1 MEKNPANIKYTCSW
15 MKHMIPRIYI
25 NVLISNRSCLIT
37 YAMYANLLTSCR
49 HTFIITVI
57 NKLNF
62 AIPNTIPQM
71 QYRYNIKSQ
80 VLASTNRNHSA
91 YIPYTVHAQNISEF
105 LKVYDAKVSVSGN
118 HWHRLDICRPCPCC
132 SPITSKQT
140 IL

>member
-1 MEKNPANIKYTCSW
+1 
-15 MKHMIPRIYI
+15 MIPRIYKCPYFESF
-25 NVLISNRSCLIT
+25 LSNYVYSVCKST
-37 YAMYANLLTSCR
+37 QSCR
-49 HTFIITVI
+49 QTFIITMI